1 VRGKESKETN
11 LHRNLLTVG
20 TRQRRIDEGH
30 IDIKRSISIDNSKN
44 NLTMSTEEEKPPR
57 EYVESLM
64 AKGSYKTSNQ
74 STLEAYADA
83 QATGEGEYYFE
94 ANKALLKIYQFLPK
108 SGDPNKVA
116 LVLLLA
122 MLEYPSASTDWL
134 SLSYLIPERLQKTEP
149 ITTALRCNKL
159 LDACDFVEFWKKFG
173 TINASGDKYIEA
185 LVGRATEVLQKGIL
199 EAMALT
205 YRSASLEKV
214 LANLNMDASSAATLS
229 QIPCVES
236 VEGGIVV
243 FVAAT
248 DNTKRSRVFQEG
260 VSYGAIANMMSTVA
274 SSE

>member
-1 VRGKESKETN
+1 
-11 LHRNLLTVG
+11 LY
-20 TRQRRIDEGH
+20 D
-30 IDIKRSISIDNSKN
+30 RSNPTYDLQKSLI
-44 NLTMSTEEEKPPR
+44 MSSDEEKPPR

-74 STLEAYADA
+74 STLEAYVDA
-83 QATGEGEYYFE
+83 QAMGDGEYYFE

-108 SGDPNKVA
+108 AIDPNKVA

-122 MLEYPSASTDWL
+122 MLEYPSTSTEWL
-134 SLSYLIPERLQKTEP
+134 ALSYLVPERLQKTEP
-149 ITTALRCNKL
+149 ISTVLLCNNL

-173 TINASGDKYIEA
+173 TLNDDGEKYIMA

-214 LANLNMDASSAATLS
+214 LANLNMESSSAATLS
-229 QIPCVES
+229 AIPCIES
-236 VEGGIVV
+236 VSGNTVI

>member
-1 VRGKESKETN
+1 
-11 LHRNLLTVG
+11 
-20 TRQRRIDEGH
+20 
-30 IDIKRSISIDNSKN
+30 
-44 NLTMSTEEEKPPR
+44 MSDEEKPPR

-74 STLEAYADA
+74 STLEAYVDA

-108 SGDPNKVA
+108 DVDANKVA

-122 MLEYPSASTDWL
+122 MLEFPSSSTDWL
-134 SLSYLIPERLQKTEP
+134 ALSYLIPERLQKQEP
-149 ITTALRCNKL
+149 ITTALRCNNL
-159 LDACDFVEFWKKFG
+159 LDACKFVEFWKKLG
-173 TINASGDKYIEA
+173 SLSDNGDKYIKA
-185 LVGRATEVLQKGIL
+185 LVDRATPVLQKGIL

-214 LANLNMDASSAATLS
+214 LANLNMEASSASTLTDIS
-229 QIPCVES
+229 CVES
-236 VEGGIVV
+236 VSGNIVT
-243 FVAAT
+243 FVAGT

-260 VSYGAIANMMSTVA
+260 VSYGAIANMMAMVA